1 VLAGCRSC
9 QVSVLSETI
18 SKRMK
23 RTLKFRAGEW
33 AEVRSE
39 EEILSTLDQGAR
51 LDGLPF
57 MPQMLQYCGKRLQV
71 LKRAHKTCD
80 TVFPVRGRRMSNAV
94 HLDVRCDGEA
104 YGGCQAGCLIFWKTA
119 WLKRVDGECGGRKAP
134 GSAGTAQGVRSKAS
148 GGCTEQDV
156 WAGIHRSGGVNEE
169 QLAFICQATQIPYAT
184 TDLNWWDVR
193 QYIEDYTSENA
204 SLARMVRGF
213 LYMGCHKLANAG
225 IGVGAIL
232 RWLYDRGQRLWGGI
246 PYPRRYG
253 SIPLGAKTP
262 GGELGLQP
270 GELVRVKSYDAILA
284 TLDQCNKNRGLY
296 FDAEMVPFCGR
307 TYRVLQRVT
316 RIVDEKT
323 GKLLEFKN
331 PCIIL
336 EGVACESRYSEC
348 RLFCPRS
355 IYSYWREIWLE
366 RVGEKR
372 VEG

>member
-1 VLAGCRSC
+1 
-9 QVSVLSETI
+9 
-18 SKRMK
+18 
-23 RTLKFRAGEW
+23 
-33 AEVRSE
+33 
-39 EEILSTLDQGAR
+39 
-51 LDGLPF
+51 
-57 MPQMLQYCGKRLQV
+57 MPQMFEYCGKRFKV
-71 LKRAHKTCD
+71 YKRAHKTCD
-80 TVFPVRGRRMSNAV
+80 TVFPIRGRRMANAV

-119 WLKRVDGECGGRKAP
+119 WLKKMDGDGERRKAS
-134 GSAGTAQGVRSKAS
+134 GSAGNAEGVGSEAS
-148 GGCTEQDV
+148 GGCAEQDV
-156 WAGIHRSGGVNEE
+156 LAGTHKQDRGSERDPAYV
-169 QLAFICQATQIPYAT
+169 CQATQLPYAT
-184 TDLNWWDVR
+184 KDLTWWDVR
-193 QYIEDYTSENA
+193 QYIEDYTSGNA
-204 SLARMVRGF
+204 SPARMVRGF

-232 RWLYDRGQRLWGGI
+232 RWLYDKGQGIWGGV
-246 PYPRRYG
+246 PYPRRRG
-253 SIPLGAKTP
+253 AIPVGERP

-270 GELVRVKSYDAILA
+270 GELVRVKSFEAILA
-284 TLDQCNKNRGLY
+284 TVDQSNKNRGLY

-307 TYRVLQRVT
+307 TFRVLKRVT

-355 IYSYWREIWLE
+355 IYWYWREIWLE
-366 RVGEKR
+366 RVGQKG